1 MRAVP
6 GQSEAELAIL
16 LTALDA
22 SPNGGT
28 PLCEHIRAIIEE
40 VRMATP
46 TLRQNGQ
53 KAVVVICTD
62 GEASDGNLME
72 AIRPMKDLPIQLVL
86 RLCTDD
92 ESVGNYWNSIDQ
104 QLELGMDLL
113 DDFLGESREVQ
124 SHCQWLTYGEPVHRL
139 REWGV
144 IIKEFDLLDEK
155 PLNAEQARAV
165 IAYL

>member
-1 MRAVP
+1 MRTVP
-6 GQSEAELAIL
+6 GQSEAELATL
-16 LTALDA
+16 MTALDA

-28 PLCEHIRAIIEE
+28 PLCTHIRAIIEE
-40 VRMATP
+40 IRMASP

-53 KAVVVICTD
+53 KAIVVICTD
-62 GEASDGNLME
+62 GEASDGNLAE

-92 ESVGNYWNSIDQ
+92 DNVSSYWNTLDQ

-113 DDFLGESREVQ
+113 DDFLGESHEVHKQ
-124 SHCQWLTYGEPVHRL
+124 CQWLTYGEPVHRL

-155 PLNAEQARAV
+155 PLNGEQARAV